1 MQLIPGSLLFGM
13 GAGIAIGLS
22 YYLMITVFE
31 PDYLQK
37 ALDASYKSWTAR
49 GYSEEA
55 IASQWE
61 LTEAFRDPLRHSLAV
76 ASFYCLLTSGLSF
89 IMGWMTRPSL
99 VGIDDLK
106 KKHSLG

>member
-13 GAGIAIGLS
+13 GAGIAIGSS

-49 GYSEEA
+49 GYSKEA
-55 IASQWE
+55 IANQWE
-61 LTEAFRDPLRHSLAV
+61 LTEAFRDPLKHSLAV

-89 IMGWMTRPSL
+89 MMGSMTRPSL

-106 KKHSLG
+106 QA